1 MEPEFDVERFEKKL
15 LNLKDTQDSIT
26 GLSKWCLNKRTAH
39 KQIVRSWLNV
49 LKQGKFFQLDVV
61 VVPTRLQLA
70 FRSIFSENRESLDAV
85 LSRQRCYPT
94 QQEEKLRVRR

>member
-26 GLSKWCLNKRTAH
+26 GMSKWCLNKRIAH

-49 LKQGKFFQLDVV
+49 LKQGKLLQLDVV
-61 VVPTRLQLA
+61 VSSSNACL
-70 FRSIFSENRESLDAV
+70 IFSEN
-85 LSRQRCYPT
+85 
-94 QQEEKLRVRR
+94 